1 MHETQADVT
10 VANAGGLHAR
20 AASRFVRQA
29 VKYRSIVSVVKEGVV
44 YNGKSI
50 MGILSMQAH
59 QGETVTVRAIGDDAD
74 QAVAELTELIRTDT
88 EE

>member
-1 MHETQADVT
+1 MHETQADAVI
-10 VANAGGLHAR
+10 ANPGGLHAR

-29 VKYRSIVSVVKEGVV
+29 VKYRSIISVVKNDVV

-50 MGILSMQAH
+50 MGILSMQAF
-59 QGETVTVRAIGDDAD
+59 QGDTVTVRAIGDDAD
-74 QAVAELTELIRTDT
+74 KAVGELVELIETDT

>member
-1 MHETQADVT
+1 MHETQADVI
-10 VANAGGLHAR
+10 VANTGGLHAR

-29 VKYRSIVSVVKEGVV
+29 VKYRSIISVVKDGVV

-50 MGILSMQAH
+50 MGVLSMQAH
-59 QGETVTVRAIGDDAD
+59 QGDTVTVRAIGDDAD
-74 QAVAELTELIRTDT
+74 QAVEELVRLIENDK

>member
-1 MHETQADVT
+1 MHEAQLEVV
-10 VANAGGLHAR
+10 VANKGGLHAR

-29 VKYRSIVSVVKEGVV
+29 VKYRSIVSVVKGGVV

-59 QGETVTVRAIGDDAD
+59 HGETITVRAIGDDAD
-74 QAVAELTELIRTDT
+74 KAVEELAEVIQKDIED
-88 EE
+88 

>member
-1 MHETQADVT
+1 MHETQADVAI
-10 VANAGGLHAR
+10 ANAGGLHAR

-29 VKYRSIVSVVKEGVV
+29 VRHRSIVSVVKDDIV

-59 QGETVTVRAIGDDAD
+59 QGDTVTVRAIGDDAD
-74 QAVAELTELIRTDT
+74 QAVAELVALLETDT